1 MVDREP
7 MVLVASKMRPNTAL
21 VLTPLC
27 GPKIMAILKA
37 DIGSIAISVYGC
49 GAAQRQAVEPVS
61 SNVCCLAI
69 WYDMRYA
76 ILASLVP
83 TSSTST

>member
-1 MVDREP
+1 

-21 VLTPLC
+21 ELTPLC

-49 GAAQRQAVEPVS
+49 GAAQRQAVGRPITRRTIGTV
-61 SNVCCLAI
+61 VL
-69 WYDMRYA
+69 
-76 ILASLVP
+76 
-83 TSSTST
+83 

>member
-1 MVDREP
+1 

-21 VLTPLC
+21 ELTPLC

-49 GAAQRQAVEPVS
+49 GAAQRQAVRRAPLNPWQLRS
-61 SNVCCLAI
+61 SLPPIRNVCFFF
-69 WYDMRYA
+69 
-76 ILASLVP
+76 
-83 TSSTST
+83 T